1 MMGRMNHNENIV
13 IASVAK
19 QSRASL
25 AALDCVVAVAPRKDG
40 GTVPRRDRQY

>member
-1 MMGRMNHNENIV
+1 MILHMVSKAMNHIV

-25 AALDCVVAVAPRKDG
+25 ANALNCRIAALLAMRG
-40 GTVPRRDRQY
+40 RGIA